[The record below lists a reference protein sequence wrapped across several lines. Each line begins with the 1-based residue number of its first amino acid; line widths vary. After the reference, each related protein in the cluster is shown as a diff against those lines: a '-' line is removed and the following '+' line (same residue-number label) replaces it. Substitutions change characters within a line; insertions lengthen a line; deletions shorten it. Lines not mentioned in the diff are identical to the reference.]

1 MRPRGQ
7 RRPWLQLISPGP
19 PLSSSP
25 QSFLQTSILP
35 CRTAMA
41 DSAESPLIPSTTSAI
56 IFESSPP
63 NEPPPPYP
71 SRERRRMRAGG
82 RRRRTVGSESD
93 HHLQIPS
100 AHSETEYEVVHGHVL
115 GSPFPP
121 STDEHEATE
130 TTPLLLSNS
139 PRLPPGGIGGRQ
151 RTLSITS
158 TAHSVTSFAPSFA
171 HTVLSAFRPE
181 RDCDLDPDVE
191 HDQAHDPYVHDYIDS
206 PRPPPFH
213 HEHARLYVA
222 EPSDA
227 TDGRSAPPTGRWR
240 RYFRPMTRRSYYT
253 ALSHLLFLNF
263 PYALI
268 AWLYLFVF
276 TLVRPVH
283 NISMIEL
290 IICDHRLEQLLLWH
304 SLLEFYSVF

>member
-1 MRPRGQ
+1 MKTRKLDAKLSFIPPRGR
-7 RRPWLQLISPGP
+7 RRPYLQLISPGP
-19 PLSSSP
+19 PLLSSP
-25 QSFLQTSILP
+25 QSFLQTTISS
-35 CRTAMA
+35 CCTAMA

-56 IFESSPP
+56 IFDSSPP

-71 SRERRRMRAGG
+71 SRERRRMRTG

-100 AHSETEYEVVHGHVL
+100 AHSEPEYEVVHGHVP

-121 STDEHEATE
+121 SADEHEATE

-181 RDCDLDPDVE
+181 RDCDLDPDVDQ
-191 HDQAHDPYVHDYIDS
+191 DQAHDPYVHDYIDS
-206 PRPPPFH
+206 PAPPPFH
-213 HEHARLYVA
+213 HEHSRLYIA

-227 TDGRSAPPTGRWR
+227 TDGRSAPTTGRCR
-240 RYFRPMTRRSYYT
+240 EVS
-253 ALSHLLFLNF
+253 
-263 PYALI
+263 
-268 AWLYLFVF
+268 
-276 TLVRPVH
+276 
-283 NISMIEL
+283 
-290 IICDHRLEQLLLWH
+290 
-304 SLLEFYSVF
+304 